1 MRSFLYPAQLIPEK
15 GTTAFTVRFRDLPEA
30 ITSGRTRSEALAEAA
45 DCLEEAIAARIDDRL
60 EIPAPS
66 PATRKEALVA
76 VPAPVASK
84 AALYLAI
91 RDLGL
96 SNLEVAKRLG
106 VDEKEIRRM
115 LDPRHTTKLARIE
128 ELLELVG
135 KRIVISLCE
144 A

>member
-1 MRSFLYPAQLIPEK
+1 MQSFLYPAELIPEK
-15 GTTAFTVRFRDLPEA
+15 GSTAFTVRFKDLPEA
-30 ITSGRTRSEALAEAA
+30 ITSGRNRIDALKQAS
-45 DCLEEAIAARIDDRL
+45 DCLEEAIAGRIDDYR
-60 EIPAPS
+60 EIPRPS
-66 PATRKEALVA
+66 RASRKEVLIPVQ
-76 VPAPVASK
+76 APMASK
-84 AALYLAI
+84 AALYLTI

-96 SNLEVAKRLG
+96 SNLELARRLG